1 MNFSNSN
8 LKCKFYGIN
17 RIFGTFN
24 SNRHCTT
31 IVSRLLIETTSKYD
45 INRKK
50 YVSKWTIQNL
60 KSQDNNEFVFT

>member
-1 MNFSNSN
+1 MEHS
-8 LKCKFYGIN
+8 IQ
-17 RIFGTFN
+17 IA
-24 SNRHCTT
+24 
-31 IVSRLLIETTSKYD
+31 IVQQLFQGYFDSFVLSGGQLIETTSKYD